1 MTLTMKPVDLTTGRP
16 WAKVLRFMLPMLV
29 GNIAQQLYNTVDSV
43 IVGRYVGDRAL
54 AAVGSAGPIL
64 NLLIVLF
71 VGISTGASIVV
82 SQYIGAKRREDIE
95 SAIGNCLILTAMA
108 TLLVMG
114 LSAALIRPMLRLMGT
129 PQSILGWCESYLRIL
144 LLGCAGMAYYNI
156 LSGVLRGLGDSMS
169 ALIYL
174 LVASGL
180 NIGLDLF
187 FIARQNM
194 GVNGVAWATI
204 IAQAISA
211 LLCLFRLTR
220 MREHFE
226 LSLNSVRW
234 NRDQALRIIR
244 LGVPSGLT
252 QVIMSMS
259 FLLVQSLINC
269 FGETFIAT
277 NVIVIRVD
285 GFVILPALSFGSAL
299 ITFAGQN
306 IGAGRLERM
315 ETGLRQ
321 SCLMAAIVAVIVTAM
336 LLGFGRTIMGLFTR
350 TEEIL
355 MLGMH
360 LMRILAV
367 GYVLFFLT
375 QCFCGV
381 MSGAGQPM
389 ATMRVSIL
397 ATFAIRLPLA
407 WLMIRLTQSS
417 QLPQGKPEAIYWSQ
431 LCAWTFGTLYSFYL
445 YKKGKWRERL

>member
-445 YKKGKWRERL
+445 YKKGKWREGL